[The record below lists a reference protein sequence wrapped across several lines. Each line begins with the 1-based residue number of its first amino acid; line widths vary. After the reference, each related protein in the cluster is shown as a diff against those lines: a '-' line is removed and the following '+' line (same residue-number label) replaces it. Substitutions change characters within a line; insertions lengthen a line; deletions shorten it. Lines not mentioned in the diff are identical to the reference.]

1 MKKINTVTMNPAG
14 IFDPTPYGFSHSIS
28 LRNPTNMCFVSG
40 QSGGKGVMH
49 ELSADFRDQVRD
61 ALGNLKMQLEMQL
74 MDMRD
79 VVKITLL
86 IVDHTAEKLA
96 IWSEEALLVWEKEE
110 LPTSTLIPV
119 QQLALPDMLFEIDA
133 IAISTRLY

>member
-1 MKKINTVTMNPAG
+1 
-14 IFDPTPYGFSHSIS
+14 
-28 LRNPTNMCFVSG
+28 
-40 QSGGKGVMH
+40 MH

-133 IAISTRLY
+133 IAISTGLY